1 MLSHL
6 IWCSGVGIITLLAAK
21 PLISAH
27 LLKTGKR
34 IAEYTV
40 DSNWGQDVVQ
50 NESEINFLKNA
61 NMVSFKMK
69 RYILE

>member
-21 PLISAH
+21 PFISAH

-50 NESEINFLKNA
+50 NESEMNA
-61 NMVSFKMK
+61 KVVSFKMK